1 MRDIRTADQL
11 RRLVLEETRSRVECS
26 NLSDVVVKALDRKK
40 FGISWTA
47 TEIPGSQTS
56 AGSQRVLRE
65 IVMKLARNYE
75 LKSD

>member
-1 MRDIRTADQL
+1 MIHPGNAG
-11 RRLVLEETRSRVECS
+11 
-26 NLSDVVVKALDRKK
+26 SDVVVKALDRKK

-56 AGSQRVLRE
+56 AGGQRVLRE